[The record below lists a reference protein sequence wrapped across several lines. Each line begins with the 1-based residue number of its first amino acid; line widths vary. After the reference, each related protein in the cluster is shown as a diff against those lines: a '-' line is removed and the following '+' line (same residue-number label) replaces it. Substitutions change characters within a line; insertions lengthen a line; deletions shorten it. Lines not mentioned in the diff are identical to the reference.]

1 MKKLLIIAALLSFC
15 IGAGAQEKIYEVKSG
30 KVTMEM
36 EMMGQTMV
44 QDIYFDDYGA
54 KQVTVSNFQGQK
66 MRVLVIDGSNVM
78 VNDADKSAVRMPA
91 MGMGSENRINWL
103 NLDEKTIKKNKIK
116 EAGEEVVA
124 GKTCKKY
131 EYKVMMMGQPISATA
146 WVYKGITLKTSTKTD
161 FGDMGQTATKIE
173 EDIKVDPAMFTIP
186 EGVKIQDMDMSMM
199 GGGF

>member
-36 EMMGQTMV
+36 DMMGQTMV